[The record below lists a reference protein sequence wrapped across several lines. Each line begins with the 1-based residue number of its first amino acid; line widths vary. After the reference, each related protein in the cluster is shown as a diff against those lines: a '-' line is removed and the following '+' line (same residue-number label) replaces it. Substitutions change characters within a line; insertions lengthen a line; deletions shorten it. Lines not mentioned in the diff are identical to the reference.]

1 MFNDDWNEICFLLS
15 ENIKQDIDESSF
27 EKSVVQALRVLGWK
41 QFSGDMEIRPSYQI
55 GSVNRITPDIVIK
68 SADNHK
74 LFVIEIK
81 QPALPFS
88 SNFQQQL
95 FSYMRQLKLEYGLLI
110 GQGIQ
115 LFYDGNLS
123 NQEDPVLLEIIR
135 FERDSV
141 EGNMFVKLFNKNYY
155 SNDDLKAYT
164 TDKLQKITRLELF
177 GKLNSI
183 ILSDEYKNKI
193 KELIKQ
199 DFIRNYDGELID
211 SVLSELNF
219 NVSDRSIVKESSIN
233 ESDYKLRNK
242 IINNS
247 EKRRAHDNSK
257 YLFKGKVYGKNRLVL
272 AVIKEYVNNNPA
284 ITFEQLKNIFPDS
297 LQGSE
302 TFTTKADA
310 LSKKDRRNFT
320 NPDELIFIQD
330 QIIAVSTQWG
340 IFNIPNFLQ
349 NCKRLNIDIEKVK

>member
-27 EKSVVQALRVLGWK
+27 EKNVVQALRVLGWK

-68 SADNHK
+68 SDDNQK

-123 NQEDPVLLEIIR
+123 NQEYPVLLETIR

-141 EGNMFVKLFNKNYY
+141 EGNMFVKLFSKNYY
-155 SNDDLKAYT
+155 NNGDLKAYT
-164 TDKLQKITRLELF
+164 TGKLQKNTRQELF
-177 GKLNSI
+177 VKLKSI
-183 ILSDEYKNKI
+183 ILSDEYNNKI

-219 NVSDRSIVKESSIN
+219 NVNDRSIVKESSFN

-242 IINNS
+242 IINNT
-247 EKRRAHDNSK
+247 EKRKAHDNSK

-284 ITFEQLKNIFPDS
+284 ITFDQLKNIFPDS

-302 TFTTKADA
+302 TFTTKAEA

-320 NPDELIFIQD
+320 NQDELILIQD
-330 QIIAVSTQWG
+330 QIIAVSTQWS
-340 IFNIPNFLQ
+340 ISNITNFLQ
-349 NCKRLNIDIEKVK
+349 NCKRLNINIEKVK